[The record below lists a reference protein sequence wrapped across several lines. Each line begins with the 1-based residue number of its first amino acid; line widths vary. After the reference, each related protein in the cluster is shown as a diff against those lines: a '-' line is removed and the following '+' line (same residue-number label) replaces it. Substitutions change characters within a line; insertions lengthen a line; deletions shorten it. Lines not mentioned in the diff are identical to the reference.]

1 MMEYFF
7 MGGFEIMFLMVFVLI
22 FGMILVVIVRGIGE
36 WGKNNRSPRLDVS
49 ATVVSKRTHTMR
61 NQNHTSSSTMLPFR
75 WKAET
80 GWNSGWAEESMGFW
94 QREIRESF
102 IFRERDIWG
111 LTGTGRAGKWIWM
124 RKMTHLKGNF
134 ILLLLDL
141 WMDCHYNRKEWVL
154 ARFMRV
160 KAACSEGEIAQ
171 YG

>member
-1 MMEYFF
+1 
-7 MGGFEIMFLMVFVLI
+7 
-22 FGMILVVIVRGIGE
+22 
-36 WGKNNRSPRLDVS
+36 
-49 ATVVSKRTHTMR
+49 
-61 NQNHTSSSTMLPFR
+61 MLPFR

-111 LTGTGRAGKWIWM
+111 LTGAGRAGKWICM

>member
-1 MMEYFF
+1 M
-7 MGGFEIMFLMVFVLI
+7 
-22 FGMILVVIVRGIGE
+22 
-36 WGKNNRSPRLDVS
+36 
-49 ATVVSKRTHTMR
+49 
-61 NQNHTSSSTMLPFR
+61 
-75 WKAET
+75 T
-80 GWNSGWAEESMGFW
+80 GA
-94 QREIRESF
+94 
-102 IFRERDIWG
+102 
-111 LTGTGRAGKWIWM
+111 GRAGKWIWM

>member
-1 MMEYFF
+1 
-7 MGGFEIMFLMVFVLI
+7 
-22 FGMILVVIVRGIGE
+22 
-36 WGKNNRSPRLDVS
+36 
-49 ATVVSKRTHTMR
+49 
-61 NQNHTSSSTMLPFR
+61 MLPFR

-80 GWNSGWAEESMGFW
+80 GWSSGWVEESMGFW

-111 LTGTGRAGKWIWM
+111 LTVTGRAEKWIWM
-124 RKMTHLKGNF
+124 GKMTHLKGNF